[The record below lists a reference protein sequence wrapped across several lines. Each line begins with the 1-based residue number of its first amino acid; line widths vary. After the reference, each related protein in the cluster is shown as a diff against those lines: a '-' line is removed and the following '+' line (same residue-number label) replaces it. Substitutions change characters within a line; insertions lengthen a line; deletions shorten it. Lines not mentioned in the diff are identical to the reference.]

1 MNELFVLRQ
10 DCSRKEYPMPHP
22 LRHKST
28 VDPVTCALWLL
39 CALLLGAMPS
49 LSAQTVPASENPVPD
64 LQSILAG
71 MAKHNQARGE
81 SLHTYSVDRIYKVEN
96 KRINKSAEVTATMI
110 FVAPG
115 EKLFEIHSAS
125 GTGFMRKGVIN
136 RIIETEQKNA
146 LPDQQPKS
154 AISPDNYLFEWVGT
168 EVLQGRRKYVLY
180 AKPRRKD
187 LVLFD
192 AKIWVDAE
200 DFAVTR
206 IEGRPAKNPSFW
218 TRKVDFTHEYEKVGS
233 YWMPVRN
240 YSTTQV
246 FIFGRTTTEIVYSN
260 YQINQPGLA
269 ERAEEI
275 RKRDDKLEIQLDPKD
290 KKQ

>member
-1 MNELFVLRQ
+1 
-10 DCSRKEYPMPHP
+10 
-22 LRHKST
+22 
-28 VDPVTCALWLL
+28 
-39 CALLLGAMPS
+39 
-49 LSAQTVPASENPVPD
+49 
-64 LQSILAG
+64 
-71 MAKHNQARGE
+71 
-81 SLHTYSVDRIYKVEN
+81 
-96 KRINKSAEVTATMI
+96 VTATMI

-115 EKLFEIHSAS
+115 EKLFEIHSSS
-125 GTGFMRKGVIN
+125 GTGFMRRGVIN
-136 RIIETEQKNA
+136 RIIETEQRNA

-154 AISPDNYLFEWVGT
+154 AISPDNYMFEWVGT
-168 EVLQGRRKYVLY
+168 EARQGRPQYVLY

-187 LVLFD
+187 QLLFD

-218 TRKVDFTHEYEKVGS
+218 TRKVDFTHEYEKFGP

-240 YSTTQV
+240 LSVTQV

-269 ERAEEI
+269 ERAAEI
-275 RKRDDKLEIQLDPKD
+275 RKRGEKLEIQMDPKD

>member
-1 MNELFVLRQ
+1 MNERFVVNPCL
-10 DCSRKEYPMPHP
+10 SRKGHSAPH
-22 LRHKST
+22 LQRRTSASDHVS
-28 VDPVTCALWLL
+28 CALWLL
-39 CALLLGAMPS
+39 CALLLGTMPG
-49 LSAQTVPASENPVPD
+49 LPAQTGPSTEKPLPD
-64 LQSILAG
+64 LQSILTG
-71 MAKHNQARGE
+71 MAKHNQFRDHT
-81 SLHTYSVDRIYKVEN
+81 LQTYSVDRIYKVEN
-96 KRINKSAEVTATMI
+96 KRFNKSAEVVARMI

-115 EKLFEIHSAS
+115 EKLFEIHSTA

-146 LPDQQPKS
+146 VPDQQSKS
-154 AISPDNYLFEWVGT
+154 AISPDNYTFQLLGR
-168 EVLQGRRKYVLY
+168 EVRKGREQYVLH

-187 LVLFD
+187 LLLFD

-218 TRKVDFTHEYEKVGS
+218 TRKVDFTHEYEKFGP

-240 YSTTQV
+240 RSMTQV
-246 FIFGRTTTEIVYSN
+246 FIFGQTTTEIVYSN
-260 YQINQPGLA
+260 YQINKPELA
-269 ERAEEI
+269 ERAAEI
-275 RKRDDKLEIQLDPKD
+275 RRRGDKLEIQIDSKD

>member
-1 MNELFVLRQ
+1 MVYPLH
-10 DCSRKEYPMPHP
+10 RKNIFGHFP
-22 LRHKST
+22 
-28 VDPVTCALWLL
+28 CAWWLL
-39 CALLLGAMPS
+39 LALLLGAMPDLAGQTGPS
-49 LSAQTVPASENPVPD
+49 SANPVPD

-71 MAKHNQARGE
+71 MARHNQARGG

-154 AISPDNYLFEWVGT
+154 AISPDNYDFEWVGT
-168 EVLQGRRKYVLY
+168 EMLEGRKKYVLH

-187 LVLFD
+187 LLLFD

-218 TRKVDFTHEYEKVGS
+218 TRKVDFTHEYEKFGP

-240 YSTTQV
+240 SSATQV

-275 RKRDDKLEIQLDPKD
+275 RKRGDKLEIQMDAKD
-290 KKQ
+290 KRQ